1 MPTIDKKLI
10 INLLPFIAAAVWL
23 VGMFLPL
30 QLGDLAVVGF
40 GAGLALRAIL
50 PYYVAWKEN
59 NELLVFNYAYLM
71 PIIVLIAGAVVSG
84 LAGIGDYLTVA
95 FGATSIPQLLYAGAT
110 VFAYGGYDMFNGFR
124 KWWPFLEGLWET
136 KQLDLVELVDLI
148 SPEEE
153 APVEPTEETPSL
165 EDLTPPVSEPGSEV

>member
-23 VGMFLPL
+23 IGMFLPL

-59 NELLVFNYAYLM
+59 DELLAFNYAYLM
-71 PIIVLIAGAVVSG
+71 PILILVASAVVSG
-84 LAGIGDYLTVA
+84 LAGIGLYLTSV
-95 FGATSIPQLLYAGAT
+95 FDGTTSSPYLIYAGAT

-124 KWWPFLEGLWET
+124 KWWPFLESLWAT
-136 KQLDLVELVDLI
+136 KQLSLDEPVELV
-148 SPEEE
+148 SPEED
-153 APVEPTEETPSL
+153 APAKPEETPSL